1 MADRDDDSGFS
12 FTLPPMRIPPVTLPD
27 RVRLIVPVFE
37 RPEQPDKSTR
47 LRVRLRTLVA
57 FLLLFDLVDA
67 LLVLQGSPAPW
78 FRAVIGTALLTIV
91 VGPVSFAY
99 LWEGLA
105 VFAGVG
111 WLAVAP
117 SATLLLLA
125 RFLR

>member
-12 FTLPPMRIPPVTLPD
+12 FTLPPMRLPPVTFPD

-37 RPEQPDKSTR
+37 RPKEPDKSTR

-57 FLLLFDLVDA
+57 FLLLFDVVDA

-78 FRAVIGTALLTIV
+78 FRAVVGTVLMTIV
-91 VGPVSFAY
+91 AGPIGSVY
-99 LWEGLA
+99 LWEGFA
-105 VFAGVG
+105 VFAGIG

-117 SATLLLLA
+117 SATLLLFA
-125 RFLR
+125 RLLR